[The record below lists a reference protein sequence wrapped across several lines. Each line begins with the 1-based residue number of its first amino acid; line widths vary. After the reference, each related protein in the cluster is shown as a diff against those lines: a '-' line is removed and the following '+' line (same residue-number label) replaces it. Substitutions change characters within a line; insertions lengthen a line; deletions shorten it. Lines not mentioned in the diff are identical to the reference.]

1 MSDSVEKKTES
12 TPTEPTEAQDE
23 SIIDLV
29 EEIEELGPSD
39 PLSALE
45 QQLLGIADETR
56 PAGQP
61 ANGLADLGPLE
72 FHPVDASIGAKM
84 ERFELDEPSAET
96 DKITEPGALTSKELE
111 PLLEEDELELI
122 EIEDT
127 EGEDALGR
135 VDDVDANQQPASSA
149 PTQEAPAPALSPFV
163 PEPEADPATSAID
176 VFAANMAAGW
186 TEFEPVAVDPAGPE
200 APIPNDVQLSAPIP
214 VPPIQ
219 SPPPESPTIA
229 EAVPTLSDEQIDAA
243 VARVIERKLGSTL
256 EAIVQRAIETA
267 VSNEIQRLKTL
278 LLENDPGDSNP

>member
-29 EEIEELGPSD
+29 EEIEELSPSD

-61 ANGLADLGPLE
+61 ANGLADLDPLE
-72 FHPVDASIGAKM
+72 FNPVDASVGAKM
-84 ERFELDEPSAET
+84 EHLELDEPSFET
-96 DKITEPGALTSKELE
+96 DKIAEPGALTLKELE

-122 EIEDT
+122 EIEDA
-127 EGEDALGR
+127 EGETALGR
-135 VDDVDANQQPASSA
+135 VDDLEANQQPASIALMRETAA
-149 PTQEAPAPALSPFV
+149 PVYPPFG

-186 TEFEPVAVDPAGPE
+186 AETDRASDDPAWPE
-200 APIPNDVQLSAPIP
+200 APIPSDVQLSAPIP
-214 VPPIQ
+214 VLPIPP
-219 SPPPESPTIA
+219 PPPESPTIA

-256 EAIVQRAIETA
+256 EAIVLRAIETA

-278 LLENDPGDSNP
+278 LLEEDPGDSNP